1 MLPHIITHSLV
12 FLLLITR
19 EFHGSNCP
27 GQFPRGNHLGVK
39 FHGVIVL
46 GGFHGGQ
53 FSKGELVRDNYP
65 WSKCLGGGNCPGENF
80 MGVNCPGRAG
90 KLSMRNYHWTQL
102 RQKIFWKKCAVDL
115 DVNDKKFSIS
125 EMKKS
130 SKVIII
136 V

>member
-1 MLPHIITHSLV
+1 M

-19 EFHGSNCP
+19 EFHGGNCP

-65 WSKCLGGGNCPGENF
+65 WSKCLEGVIVLGRISWGSTVRGGRGSCP
-80 MGVNCPGRAG
+80 
-90 KLSMRNYHWTQL
+90 
-102 RQKIFWKKCAVDL
+102 
-115 DVNDKKFSIS
+115 
-125 EMKKS
+125 
-130 SKVIII
+130 
-136 V
+136 